1 MAQFMSDALAG
12 FSKKMGGDAE
22 HDDSPHYQFIHT
34 ILLPNTIKIQK
45 DLRGRKFKVS
55 YS

>member
-12 FSKKMGGDAE
+12 FAKAVGGTDE

-34 ILLPNTIKIQK
+34 SLLPNTINIGKE
-45 DLRGRKFKVS
+45 LRGRKFRVS
-55 YS
+55 I